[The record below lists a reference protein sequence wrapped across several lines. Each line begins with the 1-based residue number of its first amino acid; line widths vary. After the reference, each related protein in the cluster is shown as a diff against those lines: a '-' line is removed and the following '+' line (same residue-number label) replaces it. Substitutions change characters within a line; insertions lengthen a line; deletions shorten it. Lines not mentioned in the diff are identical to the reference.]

1 MNKTQKITVEW
12 LRNSCLEGD
21 ELLLESLLRRG
32 FLAFKDEDGIWLGS
46 GSHGMDAAILNSIK
60 GLDVEFD
67 NRPDRIAKI
76 SSNRKV
82 DMLRIATAVIAIP
95 EHHVGEA
102 CGGFI
107 TDSYLE
113 TTWKKYCE
121 MKWGFMLPVC
131 PAHFCDQKK
140 VENALDLGIA
150 LLVKALPLARVAT
163 RLSCDGHGI
172 GPAKIYL
179 HYPWDVYWATAVF
192 SALGIPTPNTKWEW
206 NENELTIKPI
216 GGKYTKTA
224 VLGMLNDIQAC
235 ARRLLNKNIIEQIG
249 DARSKML
256 ENIGER
262 SDDFAYFSEEA
273 ARLLQGSPALKA
285 QH

>member
-1 MNKTQKITVEW
+1 MNRTQEITVEW
-12 LRNSCLEGD
+12 LHNSRLEGD

-46 GSHGMDAAILNSIK
+46 GSHEMDVAILDSID
-60 GLDVEFD
+60 GLKVEFVD
-67 NRPDRIAKI
+67 RPDRIAKI
-76 SSNRKV
+76 SCRKD

-102 CGGFI
+102 CGGYIADQF
-107 TDSYLE
+107 LE

-121 MKWGFMLPVC
+121 MKWGYKLPVC
-131 PAHFCDQKK
+131 PAHFCDQEM

-163 RLSCDGHGI
+163 RSSCDGHGI
-172 GPAKIYL
+172 GPAKVRVFYS
-179 HYPWDVYWATAVF
+179 WDVLWTKAVF
-192 SALGIPTPNTKWEW
+192 SALDIPTPNTKWEW
-206 NENELTIKPI
+206 DEKELTIKPT
-216 GGKYTKTA
+216 GGIYTTTS

-235 ARRLLNKNIIEQIG
+235 ARWLLNENIIEQIG
-249 DARSKML
+249 DVRSKLL
-256 ENIGER
+256 ENIDGR
-262 SDDFAYFSEEA
+262 SDDFAYFSEKA
-273 ARLLQGSPALKA
+273 AHLLQGLPALKP